1 MIEDD
6 CIVAIS
12 RRKYFCIVCIAKHT
26 LGALRRL
33 SQAGTKGVYR
43 AAGCSRSRAIAVKPV
58 AFAWPAYCSL
68 PRQPDL
74 HRTEVC
80 HAGFFV

>member
-1 MIEDD
+1 MIIALQYLEEN
-6 CIVAIS
+6 IFVSSVS
-12 RRKYFCIVCIAKHT
+12 RSIPWGLYAACRKLAQ
-26 LGALRRL
+26 R
-33 SQAGTKGVYR
+33 VYI
-43 AAGCSRSRAIAVKPV
+43 GRSRAIAVKPV